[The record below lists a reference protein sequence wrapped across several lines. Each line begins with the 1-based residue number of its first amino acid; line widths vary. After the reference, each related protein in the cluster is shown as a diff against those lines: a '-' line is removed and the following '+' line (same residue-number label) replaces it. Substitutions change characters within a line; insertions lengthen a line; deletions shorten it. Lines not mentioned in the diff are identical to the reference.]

1 MNNTSLQLGDYQL
14 VETLGIGSFGKVR
27 LAIHQPTGI
36 KVALK
41 FINRQLLK
49 SKDMSGRVKREIEFL
64 LFLNHPHIIK
74 LYTTFTTS
82 SDIVMVMEVADGELF
97 DLIVKNGKMNE
108 SLARSY
114 FQQIM
119 SAVEYCHRHMIV
131 HRDLKPEN
139 ILLVGDLIRIVDFGL
154 SQVIKDGEF
163 LKTSCGS
170 PNYAAPEVISGKYYA
185 GPEVDIWSCGVILYV
200 MLVGRLPFDD
210 ESIPNLFQKINSGI
224 FILPSFLSSG
234 ASDLLKKMLVVDPLK
249 RINSSEIR
257 QAEWFNIQLPAY
269 LQPLPDVLKF
279 NSEILDES
287 AINELMVKLNVEKQ
301 FLVNALKNDDTES
314 TTATVNHPVTVA
326 YQLVRDNNRVYA
338 DPTRN
343 RDISGRR
350 LVNLQPIKHAAPPTL
365 EVLSSS
371 VPLSAAVSAM
381 PKPSTT
387 RSKWHVGIRS
397 RSTPLQ
403 ILYEIY
409 KSISKLPMTWK
420 SLDPFAI
427 RILYVYHDREIKVDL
442 QLYSVDVNYYLLDF
456 KAVEPSLANVMGF
469 FEACCLIITELAING

>member
-1 MNNTSLQLGDYQL
+1 MNNSTLSLGDYQL
-14 VETLGIGSFGKVR
+14 IETLGIGSFGKVR

-49 SKDMSGRVKREIEFL
+49 SKDMHGRVKREIEFL

-74 LYTTFTTS
+74 LYTTFITS

-108 SLARSY
+108 SMARGY

-119 SAVEYCHRHMIV
+119 SAVEYCHRHCIV

-139 ILLVGDLIRIVDFGL
+139 ILLVGDMIRIVDFGL

-210 ESIPNLFQKINSGI
+210 ESIPNLFQKINSGVFVI
-224 FILPSFLSSG
+224 PSFLSPGS
-234 ASDLLKKMLVVDPLK
+234 ADLLKRMLVVDPLK
-249 RINSSEIR
+249 RMNIKELR
-257 QAEWFNIQLPAY
+257 ETEWFNTSLPDY
-269 LQPLPDVLKF
+269 LQPLPDVQEF
-279 NSEILDES
+279 NSEILDEN
-287 AINELMVKLNVEKQ
+287 AINQLILKLNVEKDV
-301 FLVNALKNDDTES
+301 LVNALKGEVSN
-314 TTATVNHPVTVA
+314 PVTVA

-338 DPTRN
+338 DPTRK
-343 RDISGRR
+343 DISVRR
-350 LVNLQPIKHAAPPTL
+350 LVNIQNRETTGPTL
-365 EVLSSS
+365 EVLSGT
-371 VPLSAAVSAM
+371 LIQL
-381 PKPSTT
+381 PKQSTV

-427 RILYVYHDREIKVDL
+427 RVRYIYHNLEIKVDL

-456 KAVEPSLANVMGF
+456 KAVHPTLANVMGF

>member
-1 MNNTSLQLGDYQL
+1 MNNNLQLGEYQL

-49 SKDMSGRVKREIEFL
+49 SKDMHGRVKREIEFL

-108 SLARSY
+108 QVARGY
-114 FQQIM
+114 FQQII
-119 SAVEYCHRHMIV
+119 SAVEYCHRHCIV

-139 ILLVGDLIRIVDFGL
+139 ILLVGDMIRIVDFGL

-170 PNYAAPEVISGKYYA
+170 PNYAAPEVISGKFYA

-200 MLVGRLPFDD
+200 MMVGRLPFDD

-224 FILPSFLSSG
+224 FVLPSFLSQG
-234 ASDLLKKMLVVDPLK
+234 ACDLLKNMLVVDPLK
-249 RINSSEIR
+249 RINIKEIR
-257 QAEWFNIQLPAY
+257 DTEWHKTNLPDY
-269 LQPLPDVLKF
+269 LQPLPDVLVF
-279 NSEILDES
+279 NSDILDEN
-287 AINELMVKLNVEKQ
+287 ALDQLVHKLNVEKQ
-301 FLVNALKNDDTES
+301 LLVNALKNDENQT
-314 TTATVNHPVTVA
+314 NHPVTVA
-326 YQLVRDNNRVYA
+326 YQLVRDNLRVYA
-338 DPTRN
+338 DPSR
-343 RDISGRR
+343 RDISMRQ
-350 LVNLQPIKHAAPPTL
+350 LSQLKPQENVPTL

-371 VPLSAAVSAM
+371 VPL
-381 PKPSTT
+381 TT
-387 RSKWHVGIRS
+387 GTQTTSKLSNTKSKWHVGIRS

-409 KSISKLPMTWK
+409 KSISKLPMKWK
-420 SLDPFAI
+420 SLDPFSM
-427 RILYVYHDREIKVDL
+427 RVLFMYHDLEIKVDL

-456 KAVEPSLANVMGF
+456 KAVQPTMANIMGF